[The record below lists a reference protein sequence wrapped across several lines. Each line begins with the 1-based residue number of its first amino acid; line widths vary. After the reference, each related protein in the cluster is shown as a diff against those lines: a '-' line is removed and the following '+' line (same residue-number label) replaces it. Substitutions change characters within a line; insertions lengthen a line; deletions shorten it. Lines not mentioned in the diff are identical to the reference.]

1 MPASLPLL
9 PYFATPLVPLTSS
22 KMGFNAPFVSEPEP
36 DTMAESGYASGSSS
50 ESSIPEIFF
59 SKPHL
64 EFLNRQL
71 QFLEPEGTSSN
82 S

>member
-1 MPASLPLL
+1 
-9 PYFATPLVPLTSS
+9 
-22 KMGFNAPFVSEPEP
+22 MGFHSSPVSEPEP

-50 ESSIPEIFF
+50 ESSISKIFF

-71 QFLEPEGTSSN
+71 QFLKPEGTSSK

>member
-1 MPASLPLL
+1 
-9 PYFATPLVPLTSS
+9 
-22 KMGFNAPFVSEPEP
+22 
-36 DTMAESGYASGSSS
+36 MAESGYASGSSS
-50 ESSIPEIFF
+50 ESSIPKIFF

-71 QFLEPEGTSSN
+71 QFLKPEGTSSK

>member
-1 MPASLPLL
+1 
-9 PYFATPLVPLTSS
+9 
-22 KMGFNAPFVSEPEP
+22 MGFAASPVSDHEP
-36 DTMAESGYASGSSS
+36 DTMAESGYASGTSS

-71 QFLEPEGTSSN
+71 QFLEPEGTV
-82 S
+82 